1 MPPLNPDTLTAGS
14 VERLIW
20 LLDLDANMLVR
31 SFAACCQTVT
41 AACGEIVPMGER
53 EKTMV
58 MCVYVCV
65 GG

>member
-31 SFAACCQTVT
+31 TFAACCQTVT

-53 EKTMV
+53 ENNGN
-58 MCVYVCV
+58 VCLRVRV